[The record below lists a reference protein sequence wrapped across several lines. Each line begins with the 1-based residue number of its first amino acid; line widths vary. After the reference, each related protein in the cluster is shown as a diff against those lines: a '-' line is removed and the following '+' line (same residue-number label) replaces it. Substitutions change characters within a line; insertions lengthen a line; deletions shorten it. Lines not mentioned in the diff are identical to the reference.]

1 MQYFLYST
9 KRNAVEVGPYTGCR
23 AFREWVQTLLLTI
36 ADPNIT
42 GDSSH
47 QPIPINPIV
56 ALSLHV

>member
-1 MQYFLYST
+1 VVYSISFM
-9 KRNAVEVGPYTGCR
+9 KRSAVEVGLYTGCR

-47 QPIPINPIV
+47 QPIPINSII